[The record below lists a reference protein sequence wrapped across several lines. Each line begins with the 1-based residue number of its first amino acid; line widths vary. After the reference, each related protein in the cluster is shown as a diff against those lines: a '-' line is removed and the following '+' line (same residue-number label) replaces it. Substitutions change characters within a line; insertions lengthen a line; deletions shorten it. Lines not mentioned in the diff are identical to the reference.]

1 MQEIKKQIKI
11 IISIII
17 DSKII
22 RTKGKRPLNK
32 NSKYEKYYPINNE
45 WISKFME
52 YYKLS
57 SLYNNQ
63 IINQTLDNI
72 ILNSANINILSNGD
86 IFENAKLQK
95 DFMNIVNSFSMS
107 IPEGKYAVST
117 SIHPNKISI
126 SDIFYHKNFSL
137 VSENTMKY
145 LNYYINTDTQ
155 PLYYY
160 CYFGDNKIIVVH
172 NGAPTTF
179 LILIYL
185 IYKLF

>member
-1 MQEIKKQIKI
+1 MEPIQEIKKQINI

-72 ILNSANINILSNGD
+72 ILNSANINILSND
-86 IFENAKLQK
+86 EIFENAKLQK
-95 DFMNIVNSFSMS
+95 DFMDIVTSFSMI
-107 IPEGKYAVST
+107 IPEGKYAVSIP
-117 SIHPNKISI
+117 IHPNKII
-126 SDIFYHKNFSL
+126 ITFKNIIL
-137 VSENTMKY
+137 
-145 LNYYINTDTQ
+145 LN
-155 PLYYY
+155 
-160 CYFGDNKIIVVH
+160 
-172 NGAPTTF
+172 
-179 LILIYL
+179 
-185 IYKLF
+185 